1 MVKPLAELI
10 APDWAEAL
18 RPVEPTIRSIGERLR
33 SEGRPYLPAGEHVL
47 RAFTQPL
54 ADVRVLIVGQD
65 PYPTP
70 GHAIGL
76 SFAVERHVRPLPR
89 SLQNIYRELGDDL

>member
-1 MVKPLAELI
+1 MPVAPRPLAELV

-18 RPVEPTIRSIGERLR
+18 APVAEQIAELGDFLR
-33 SEGRPYLPAGEHVL
+33 AETAAGRGYLPAGSNVL
-47 RAFTQPL
+47 RAFAAPL

-70 GHAIGL
+70 GHPIGL
-76 SFAVERHVRPLPR
+76 SFAVDR
-89 SLQNIYRELGDDL
+89 